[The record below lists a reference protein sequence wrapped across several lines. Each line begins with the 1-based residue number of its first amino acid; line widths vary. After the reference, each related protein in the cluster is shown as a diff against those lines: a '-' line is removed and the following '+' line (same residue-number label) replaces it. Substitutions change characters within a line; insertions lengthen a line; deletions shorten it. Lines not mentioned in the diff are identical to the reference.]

1 MGRQRKGKRDIEKT
15 ERRQRARQR
24 ERGGERQEERERGR
38 EGDFRF
44 CCSHTD
50 QRMR

>member
-24 ERGGERQEERERGR
+24 ERGGRETGR
-38 EGDFRF
+38 EGERDFRF